1 MASLKK
7 KILAVDIDGTLV
19 KPDKTITPRT
29 MDVLMRYQKAGG
41 ILVLASGRPLK
52 GMKPYVEALK
62 LKQYGGYALAFNG
75 SQIMEAATGKLISQ
89 RFLDFKK
96 LPDIIRVSSEFG
108 VHPLTYEGDTALT
121 EDDSDKFLRLEVRI
135 NQLDLKVVPDL
146 VEYVNFPIPK
156 CLCTGEPAVLEQLAP
171 ALEAALTDVSIFK
184 SESFFLEINPPG
196 IGKGE
201 TLRELV
207 DYLGLSQS
215 NLMAV
220 GDGYNDISMLKY
232 AAIGVAMGNAYKDV
246 MKAADSITRTNQK
259 DGLAHAVEKFAFA

>member
-19 KPDKTITPRT
+19 TPDKTITPRT
-29 MDVLMRYQKAGG
+29 MDVLRRYQEAGG
-41 ILVLASGRPLK
+41 ILVLASGRPPK
-52 GMKPYVEALK
+52 GMRSYVEALN
-62 LKQYGGYALAFNG
+62 LKQYSGYALAFNG

-135 NQLDLKVVPDL
+135 NRLDLKIVPDL

-171 ALEAALTDVSIFK
+171 ALEAALTDVSIFR
-184 SESFFLEINPPG
+184 SESFFLEINPTG

-201 TLRELV
+201 TLCELV

-215 NLMAV
+215 DLMAV
-220 GDGYNDISMLKY
+220 GDGYNDVTMLKY
-232 AAIGVAMGNAYKDV
+232 AAFGVAMGNACQDAKR
-246 MKAADSITRTNQK
+246 AADFITSSNQEE
-259 DGLAHAVEKFAFA
+259 GLARAVEKFALA